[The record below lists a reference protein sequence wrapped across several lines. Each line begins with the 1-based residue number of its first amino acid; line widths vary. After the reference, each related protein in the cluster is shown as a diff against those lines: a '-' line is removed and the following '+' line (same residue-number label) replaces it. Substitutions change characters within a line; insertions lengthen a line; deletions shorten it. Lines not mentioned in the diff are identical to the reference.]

1 MLLSEVTRR
10 IPFPC
15 EVTGGDVK
23 ISGITHDSRA
33 VTPGDLFV
41 AIRGMTS
48 DGHRF
53 VGSAVDRGAAAV
65 AVEEIVS
72 VGVPQIIVPD
82 ARAALAWLAA
92 AVFGDPSRRLNVIG
106 VTGTNGKTTVTH
118 LLESIAIAA
127 GEVPAIVG
135 TVGARIAGRAVPVPR
150 TTPEAGDLQRLLA
163 EMVDVGVD
171 LAAIE
176 VSSHALR
183 LHRADAIWFRI
194 VAFTNLTRDHLDFH
208 GDMESYFNAKFA
220 LFDPARAERAVVLID
235 DEAGRRIAE
244 MSEVPVTTV
253 SARGPADVAA
263 RGIRGGISRSAFEV
277 LTDEVTFPVE
287 LALPGRFNVPNALL
301 AAAISLEVGIPPAAI
316 AAGLAGVEPIPGRFE
331 NVARGQA
338 FDVVVDY
345 AHTPEAIVTVVE
357 SSKPFIDGRLIVVA
371 GAGGDRDQEKRFDMG
386 RALASA
392 DLAIITSDN
401 PRSEDPDAI
410 ITAVSAGAR
419 SVTGATVVEA
429 PDRRLAIRTALGSAR
444 AGDLVMILGK
454 GHEQGQQIGT
464 EVLPFDDR
472 TVATEELRRLHDP
485 DAEAS

>member
-10 IPFPC
+10 LPFPF
-15 EVTGGDVK
+15 EVTGGDVN

-33 VTPGDLFV
+33 VVPGDLFV
-41 AIRGMTS
+41 AVRGMTS

-53 VGSAVDRGAAAV
+53 VESAVERGASAV
-65 AVEEIVS
+65 AVEQTVS
-72 VGVPQIIVPD
+72 TGVPQVIVPD

-135 TVGARIAGRAVPVPR
+135 TVGARIAGRGVPVPR

-176 VSSHALR
+176 VSSHALS
-183 LHRADAIWFRI
+183 LHRADAIWFRV

-208 GDMESYFNAKFA
+208 GDMESYFDAKSA

-235 DEAGRRIAE
+235 DEAGRRIAG
-244 MSEVPVTTV
+244 MSGVPVTTV
-253 SARGPADVAA
+253 SARGPADVVA
-263 RGIRGGISRSAFEV
+263 RGIRGGISYNAFEV
-277 LTDEVTFPVE
+277 RTHEVTFPVE

-301 AAAISLEVGIPPAAI
+301 AAAISLEVGISPEAI

-331 NVARGQA
+331 NVDGGQA
-338 FDVVVDY
+338 FGVVVDY

-357 SSKPFIDGRLIVVA
+357 TSKPFVDGRLIVVA
-371 GAGGDRDQEKRFDMG
+371 GAGGDRDQDKRFDMG
-386 RALASA
+386 RAMAGA

-401 PRSEDPDAI
+401 PRSENPDAI
-410 ITAVSAGAR
+410 ITAVAAGAR
-419 SVTGATVVEA
+419 SVTGATVVET

-444 AGDLVMILGK
+444 ADDLVMILGK
-454 GHEQGQQIGT
+454 GHEQGQQIGV

-472 TVATEELRRLHDP
+472 TVATEELRELRNLDG
-485 DAEAS
+485 ETS

>member
-10 IPFPC
+10 LPFPF
-15 EVTGGDVK
+15 EVTGEDVHV
-23 ISGITHDSRA
+23 SGITHDSRA
-33 VTPGDLFV
+33 VVPGDLFV
-41 AIRGMTS
+41 AVRGMTS

-53 VGSAVDRGAAAV
+53 VGNAVEQGATAV
-65 AVEEIVS
+65 AVEEIVPID
-72 VGVPQIIVPD
+72 VPQIIVPD

-92 AVFGDPSRRLNVIG
+92 AVFDDPSRRLDVIG

-118 LLESIAIAA
+118 LLESIVIAA
-127 GEVPAIVG
+127 GKVPAIVG

-163 EMVDVGVD
+163 EMVDAGVD

-176 VSSHALR
+176 VSSHALS
-183 LHRADAIWFRI
+183 LHRADAIRFRI

-208 GDMESYFNAKFA
+208 GDMESYFEAKFA

-235 DEAGRRIAE
+235 DEAGRRIAGI
-244 MSEVPVTTV
+244 SEVPVTTV
-253 SARGPADVAA
+253 SANGPADVAA
-263 RGIRGGISRSAFEV
+263 RAVRAGISRSSFEV
-277 LTDEVTFPVE
+277 HTDEVTFPVE

-316 AAGLAGVEPIPGRFE
+316 TAGLADVEPIPGRFE
-331 NVARGQA
+331 NVNLDQA
-338 FDVVVDY
+338 FGVVVDY

-357 SSKPFIDGRLIVVA
+357 ATKPFVDGRLIVVA

-386 RALASA
+386 RAMSGA

-401 PRSEDPDAI
+401 PRSENPDAI
-410 ITAVSAGAR
+410 ITAVAAGAR

-472 TVATEELRRLHDP
+472 TVVTEELRRLRN
-485 DAEAS
+485 AAGEAS